1 MEVKMKRVFILKGLD
16 CPNCSAKIEKEVG
29 ALPGVESSVVNL
41 MQQTLTVQS
50 EKSADATLAEQVETI
65 VHSHEPDVEVS
76 EKTEPAV
83 TKVYLLKGLDC
94 PNCSAKIE
102 KEVGELGGVASSTV
116 NLMNQTLTVQAGTS
130 VATSLLDTVTTIVHS
145 HEPDVEVSE
154 KTEPAVTKVYL
165 LKGLDCPNC
174 SAKIEKEVGELDGVT
189 SSTVNLMNQTLTVQ
203 AGTSVAASLL
213 DTVTT
218 IVHSHEPDV
227 EVSEKT
233 EPAVTKVYLLKGL
246 DCPNCSAKIEKEVG
260 ELDGV
265 TSSTVN
271 LMNQTL
277 TVQAGTSVAASLL
290 DTVTTIVHSHE
301 PDVEVSEKQLEAT
314 APVKKDEKAA
324 VYNDEDKKRT
334 IRLAVGAVVY
344 AIGMAL
350 TVFAK
355 LPTLAELAFLI
366 VAYVILGWDVVWQ
379 AVKNITRGQVFDE
392 HFLMSVSTIGAF
404 AIGEYPEA
412 VAVMLFYQVGEF
424 FQSLAV
430 KRSRKSISDLMDIRP
445 DSATVKRN
453 GVLQVVSPESVAVGE
468 IIVVKPGEKIPLDGI
483 VVDGESM
490 LDTKALTGES
500 VPRSIRKGD
509 EALSGCINQS
519 GLLTLKVTKS
529 FGESTVS
536 KITDLVEN
544 ASARKAPTENFIT
557 TFARYYT
564 PVVVGM
570 AAVLAIIPP
579 LVLGGGWSEWL
590 RRGFVFLIV
599 SCPCALVISIPL
611 TFFGGIGAA
620 SKRGVLVKGSNY
632 LEALNKV
639 SVVVF
644 DKTGTLTKGVFEVA
658 NIIPAAGYQKEQV
671 LEYAAQ
677 AESYSNHPIAKSIL
691 ATYGKPIDQKQF
703 SGFEEIS
710 GHGIS
715 VMVQGKKV
723 LAGNSKLMESEKIA
737 YAACDAAGT
746 KFYVAADGSYVGCI
760 LIADEVKP
768 DSKCAIAEL
777 KKIGVEKT
785 VMLTGD
791 DERIG
796 KSVADELGLD
806 AYYAQLLPDQKVE
819 KLEMLDKQ
827 KRQGSKLAF
836 VGDGIN
842 DAPVLARADVGIA
855 MGGLGSD
862 AAIEAADVV
871 LMTDEPSKLVEAID
885 VAKATK
891 RIVMQ
896 NIVIALGIKSV
907 FLVLGALGM
916 AGMWEA
922 VFGDVGV
929 TIIAVLNAM
938 RILKK

>member
-174 SAKIEKEVGELDGVT
+174 SAKIEKEVGELGGVA

-203 AGTSVAASLL
+203 AGTSVATSLL

-430 KRSRKSISDLMDIRP
+430 KRSRKSISDLMDICP

-791 DERIG
+791 NEQIG